1 MRSAGLTFH
10 SHLRHWGRLTAGSA
24 SVDLRA
30 TPGDDLL
37 AIPGE
42 VQRSV
47 LVPVSDESARRADI
61 SAIGQEQFA
70 FPRPAPRALLAAGN
84 PPASHDQPPAVPRRL
99 IGELAP
105 DLAP

>member
-10 SHLRHWGRLTAGSA
+10 SHLRHWGRLTVGSA

-42 VQRSV
+42 VQRGV

-61 SAIGQEQFA
+61 SAPRQKHLA
-70 FPRPAPRALLAAGN
+70 FPPPPPPALLAAAN
-84 PPASHDQPPAVPRRL
+84 PPATHDHPPAVPRRL

-105 DLAP
+105 DL